1 LSPRAQSRGFF
12 LAKKDAATIRAKPPR
27 LSGTPPKEG
36 KPTTIFSFNFAPPR
50 LCEPL
55 ITLTMK
61 IGLLTCQRL
70 PDLTPADQLLIP
82 ELAKHNII
90 AQAVIWDDPD
100 VIWTDFDYLIF
111 RNTWDYYEK
120 ESQFNLWLSTIKK
133 LGIKT
138 LNSIDIIEQNK
149 HKFYLRDL
157 QNQKFTIIP
166 TVFIERTKALNLAGI
181 IPSHWKKAVIKPAFS
196 AGSYLTEVFE
206 LANIEEINKKYQTIA
221 SEKDL
226 LLQEFKPEIETE
238 GETSLIFFNK
248 KFSHAVNKKPKAGD
262 FRIQVQFGGR
272 YNAVSPNA
280 EVIQQAQNIVNN
292 FPNQLLYA
300 RVDGIIINNKIELME
315 VECIE
320 PDLYFNYSEGSHQ
333 RFINAIL
340 DLIK

>member
-1 LSPRAQSRGFF
+1 
-12 LAKKDAATIRAKPPR
+12 
-27 LSGTPPKEG
+27 
-36 KPTTIFSFNFAPPR
+36 
-50 LCEPL
+50 
-55 ITLTMK
+55 MK

-82 ELAKHNII
+82 ELAKHNI
-90 AQAVIWDDPD
+90 AAEAVIWDHPD

-120 ESQFNLWLSTIKK
+120 EFQFNLWLSTIKK

-149 HKFYLRDL
+149 HKFYLREM
-157 QNQKFTIIP
+157 QNQNITIIP
-166 TVFIERTKALNLAGI
+166 TVFIEKTNDLSLAEI

-206 LANIEEINKKYQTIA
+206 VANMEEINQKYKTIA

-238 GETSLIFFNK
+238 GEMSLIFFNK
-248 KFSHAVNKKPKAGD
+248 NFSHAVNKKPKAGD
-262 FRIQVQFGGR
+262 FRIQVQFGGI
-272 YNAVSPNA
+272 YAAVRPSA
-280 EVIQQAQNIVNN
+280 EVIQQAQSIVNT
-292 FPNQLLYA
+292 FPNDLLYA
-300 RVDGIIINNKIELME
+300 RVDGIIINNKIQLME

-320 PDLYFNYSEGSHQ
+320 PDLYFNYSEGSLH
-333 RFINAIL
+333 RFVNAIL
-340 DLIK
+340 ELIYK